1 MSNIHLAFF
10 GGLTNFVS
18 LLKRRKTE
26 TKRTIFMRFLVF
38 MLIMFGMTPLSVFAQ
53 SADVLLR
60 KVAEA
65 LSSGQVGYAVS
76 LFRQSCQ
83 TDGHQA
89 EMFYWTDVDKSQD
102 TAPQFAREL
111 AEYFKGA
118 GNYSKAYLFYKE
130 LLQYKPDS
138 VEVLVS
144 CAEME
149 VRCGQMDDAKETY
162 EKVVAL
168 DPDNLQACNFLGSYY
183 FLKSEDARR
192 KLDADFNRLSAPTR
206 MQYAR
211 YRNNLS
217 SLFDSGY
224 SKARLYL
231 QQVLTLFPS
240 SEVGKTLEKINLVE
254 REVNR

>member
-1 MSNIHLAFF
+1 
-10 GGLTNFVS
+10 
-18 LLKRRKTE
+18 
-26 TKRTIFMRFLVF
+26 
-38 MLIMFGMTPLSVFAQ
+38 MFGMSPLSVFAQ

-60 KVAEA
+60 KVADA
-65 LSSGQVGYAVS
+65 LASGQAGYAVS

-83 TDGHQA
+83 ADGHQA
-89 EMFYWTDVDKSQD
+89 EMFYWTEVNKSQE
-102 TAPQFAREL
+102 TSPQFAREL
-111 AEYFKGA
+111 AEHFKGA

-130 LLQYKPDS
+130 LLQYRPDS

-149 VRCGQMDDAKETY
+149 VRCGKIADAKETY
-162 EKVVAL
+162 EKVAVL
-168 DPDNLQACNFLGSYY
+168 DSDNLQACNFLGSYY

-192 KLDADFNRLSAPTR
+192 KLDADFKRLSAPTR

-224 SKARLYL
+224 SKARAYL

-240 SEVGKTLEKINLVE
+240 SEVGKTLEKIKLVE
-254 REVNR
+254 REVNK